1 VIATA
6 PKSKAY
12 KPLRQTLFMLEANMK
27 KVDERWDKMQMSV
40 DMLFAKLGSQEE
52 VQSQMAVKLNLTA

>member
-1 VIATA
+1 VIATTA
-6 PKSKAY
+6 KSKAY